1 MNTPLPRLGKT
12 CVVCVLG
19 IGLLVCGHRVRAQSG
34 PVKVTIQHDSK
45 VVGEGAT
52 LPIDPTPKVRYG
64 YQQPIMMPGL
74 GGMNGERLTYSPQ
87 GGHEMFLQ
95 IDGQVHVIG
104 QPPGKWEI
112 IAKPLG
118 KGPGGKD
125 RLGVKSVWV
134 IKNIHVT
141 QIIEIIPSK
150 APPKGGGK
158 RHLDV
163 MLLKYIIENKDTK
176 AHQVGLRNTI
186 DIYLINNDGAL
197 FASPTTHKDQI
208 INGHEFKGDKLPD
221 YIQVLQIPNVK
232 NPGYVTHFTLK
243 LGKLEPPTRFVC
255 TNLGACFNGN
265 NNWDVQAQPAGDS
278 AVAIFFDPKQIAS
291 GAKREMGYAYGI
303 GIASNPE
310 NEGRV
315 SLHMGGAFE
324 VGKQFTITAYV
335 DDPLESQ
342 GLTLELP
349 PGLEL
354 VHGKT
359 TQAVPQSDDTG
370 HAVVIWKAR
379 VAKLGTHAIKIRSTN
394 GVEYNTKLIIEEAPK
409 GTSTSVQVQ
418 PFAEV
423 ASFMPAPK
431 QPAGGE
437 PTIMEIVAKLKA
449 QGNKKAVAYEKM
461 LEVIKKAVTELAELE
476 RRQAEMDEQLAFH
489 KKLVA
494 TLAAK
499 LGENDPKVKEAR
511 AKFEQVLVD
520 NQLLKEERRIKT
532 VYIEKLQLAKNKAEQ
547 LLRALWMEQNPQQSR
562 VDNEL
567 NDLGLRAAR
576 LFAGQAKA
584 KNSQ

>member
-19 IGLLVCGHRVRAQSG
+19 IGLLVCGNRVRAQSG

-64 YQQPIMMPGL
+64 IQQPIMMPGL

-87 GGHEMFLQ
+87 GGHEMFLR

-104 QPPGKWEI
+104 QPPGQWES

-118 KGPGGKD
+118 KGPGGKE

-134 IKNIHVT
+134 VKNIHVT

-163 MLLKYIIENKDTK
+163 MLLKYTIENKDTK
-176 AHQVGLRNTI
+176 AHEVGLRNTI

-221 YIQVLQIPNVK
+221 YIQVLQIPNIK

-243 LGKLEPPTRFVC
+243 LGKLEPPTRFIC
-255 TNLGACFNGN
+255 TNLGACFSGN
-265 NNWDVQAQPAGDS
+265 NNWDVAAQPAGDS
-278 AVAIFFDPKQIAS
+278 AVAIFFDAKQIQPS
-291 GAKREMGYAYGI
+291 GKRDMGYAYGI
-303 GIASNPE
+303 GVASNPE

-342 GLTLELP
+342 GLTLDLP

-354 VHGKT
+354 VQGKT
-359 TQAVPQSDDTG
+359 MQAVPPSDDTG

-379 VAKLGTHAIKIRSTN
+379 VAKLGTHSIKIRSTN

-418 PFAEV
+418 PLADV
-423 ASFMPAPK
+423 AMFVPAVQQ
-431 QPAGGE
+431 QPGGE
-437 PTIMEIVAKLKA
+437 PTIMEIVARLKA
-449 QGNKKAVAYEKM
+449 QGNKMAIAYERM
-461 LEVIKKAVTELAELE
+461 VEVISVTTADVDRATEQVLVAEE
-476 RRQAEMDEQLAFH
+476 RLVVH
-489 KKLVA
+489 KKLLEVL
-494 TLAAK
+494 TKK
-499 LGENDPKVKEAR
+499 LGAQDPKVKEAR
-511 AKFEQVLVD
+511 AKLEEIAAQYERLRVD
-520 NQLLKEERRIKT
+520 RVDQEARLQ
-532 VYIEKLQLAKNKAEQ
+532 KLQQARAKVEQ
-547 LLRALWMEQNPQQSR
+547 QLRATWMQQNPR
-562 VDNEL
+562 
-567 NDLGLRAAR
+567 
-576 LFAGQAKA
+576 
-584 KNSQ
+584 